1 MARIQYISQNS
12 HFIAP
17 VALYSHYNNFPEGPT
32 DVDYPL
38 EYSLMANGYNFDFI
52 NEDILV
58 NSAKV
63 VNHEL
68 QTPGSTYK
76 VLVFRNETRLSL
88 AAGSQAPPVF
98 AGRVPVVF
106 VEAAPAEEIGF
117 LNYAENGREI
127 QQLVTEMLGGVSP
140 ESVAASAER
149 KNGSTLFVK
158 DATRVPGLLADLTR
172 GSSQSPL

>member
-1 MARIQYISQNS
+1 MTRIQYISQNS
-12 HFIAP
+12 HFVAP
-17 VALYSHYNNFPEGPT
+17 WHSTATTTIFPRGPT

-58 NSAKV
+58 NSARV

-76 VLVFRNETRLSL
+76 ALVLRNETRLSL
-88 AAGSQAPPVF
+88 ALVRKLHQFSQE
-98 AGRVPVVF
+98 GLPVVF

-127 QQLVTEMLGGVSP
+127 KQLVTEM
-140 ESVAASAER
+140 
-149 KNGSTLFVK
+149 
-158 DATRVPGLLADLTR
+158 
-172 GSSQSPL
+172 